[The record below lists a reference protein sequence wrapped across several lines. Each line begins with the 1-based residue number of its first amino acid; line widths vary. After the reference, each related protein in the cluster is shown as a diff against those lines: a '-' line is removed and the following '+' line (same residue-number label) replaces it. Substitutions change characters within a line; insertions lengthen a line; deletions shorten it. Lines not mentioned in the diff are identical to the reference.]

1 VLSEILIPLSAIA
14 CTWIIAATV
23 ERIFSHQPGDL
34 DDQLIS
40 NDVLQLLKDVA
51 EIKSKLDAM
60 TLKDGL
66 KLKK

>member
-1 VLSEILIPLSAIA
+1 MLSEILIPLSAVA
-14 CTWIIAATV
+14 CTWIIATTIQKV
-23 ERIFSHQPGDL
+23 FSHQPGDL
-34 DDQLIS
+34 DQQLIS
-40 NDVLQLLKDVA
+40 NDVIQLLKDVA